1 MGIYQVYA
9 PKLQLNPF
17 LTAENGDLRNL
28 VYSHFIVK
36 QQTSMQSKAELGEQN
51 HLHSNRLLFSK

>member
-17 LTAENGDLRNL
+17 LTAENGDLKNL
-28 VYSHFIVK
+28 VYSHFMVK
-36 QQTSMQSKAELGEQN
+36 TANLNAIKG
-51 HLHSNRLLFSK
+51 